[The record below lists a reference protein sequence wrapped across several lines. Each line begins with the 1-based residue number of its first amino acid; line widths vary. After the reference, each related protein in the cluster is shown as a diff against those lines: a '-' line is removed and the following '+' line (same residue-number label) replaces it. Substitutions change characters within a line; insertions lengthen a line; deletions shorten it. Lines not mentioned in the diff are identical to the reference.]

1 MFSNAVKLI
10 CEKHFDYKCS
20 GCPLLAICDIPTQE
34 QPGETLEEKT
44 AWWETQ
50 MNKAAEEVPPA
61 YLAPPD
67 HDYLGDG
74 EKILTAPIGRDTINT
89 TEPGRAGGKDGTT

>member
-1 MFSNAVKLI
+1 MDRKSPAFDPTTGRMEEMNMFSNAVKLI
-10 CEKHFDYKCS
+10 CEKHFDYKCF

-34 QPGETLEEKT
+34 QPGETLEEKP

-61 YLAPPD
+61 
-67 HDYLGDG
+67 
-74 EKILTAPIGRDTINT
+74 
-89 TEPGRAGGKDGTT
+89 

>member
-50 MNKAAEEVPPA
+50 MNKAAEE
-61 YLAPPD
+61 
-67 HDYLGDG
+67 
-74 EKILTAPIGRDTINT
+74 
-89 TEPGRAGGKDGTT
+89 

>member
-1 MFSNAVKLI
+1 MDRKSPAFDPTTGRMEEMNMFSNAVKLI

-20 GCPLLAICDIPTQE
+20 GYPLLAICDIPTQE

-61 YLAPPD
+61 
-67 HDYLGDG
+67 
-74 EKILTAPIGRDTINT
+74 
-89 TEPGRAGGKDGTT
+89 

>member
-1 MFSNAVKLI
+1 MKTPGFAVFDPPAGRMEEMNMLSNAVKLI

-20 GCPLLAICDIPTQE
+20 GCPLLAIGEIPTQE

-61 YLAPPD
+61 
-67 HDYLGDG
+67 
-74 EKILTAPIGRDTINT
+74 
-89 TEPGRAGGKDGTT
+89 